1 MECGVLLATK
11 ESERKRETR
20 HAGKLRLCCL
30 WLCCRVAASVAAR
43 ARRTRTER
51 RDRKSERNAY
61 VAHKNTQNQKR
72 VDKRK
77 HKVNKKNNTTHNITQ
92 ASKRGEEEAA
102 AEKEENKINSHSP
115 IPCPFASVFFL
126 HSFRFVCTSP
136 STFVCVCVALPAV
149 CLSTTA
155 TSACNITDQATTTTK
170 RSTSILMRENFSF
183 R

>member
-11 ESERKRETR
+11 ESMSVRERQDMQASCDYAA
-20 HAGKLRLCCL
+20 AGSAAF
-30 WLCCRVAASVAAR
+30 CCRVAASVAAR

-77 HKVNKKNNTTHNITQ
+77 HKVNKKKNNTTHNITQ
-92 ASKRGEEEAA
+92 AGKRKEEAA

-126 HSFRFVCTSP
+126 HSFRFVCTSLP
-136 STFVCVCVALPAV
+136 SLCLPTCVCVCCAALPAV
-149 CLSTTA
+149 VCRRPRA
-155 TSACNITDQATTTTK
+155 T
-170 RSTSILMRENFSF
+170 
-183 R
+183 